1 MNEASIASRSRA
13 EHLGPDR
20 RRPQVLDTALEI
32 AAQQGLADVTM
43 GNIAS
48 CLGVTRPVVYACY
61 PGRGEVLAA
70 LLDRETDEVMAS
82 LFELLP
88 PQRTGSIEQ
97 LFVDG
102 FRALHSTVR
111 ERPASWRIMFGADPD
126 PVLTAA
132 IARGRERLRGQL
144 ATVMRPLLQRWQ
156 VADVDV
162 VLPMLVEVFLAICE
176 AAVRK
181 MLATEDDVAGVEQGL
196 VAETFGKAAYRAMRA
211 KAH

>member
-1 MNEASIASRSRA
+1 MNQAAAIGNRARA

-43 GNIAS
+43 GNIAKR
-48 CLGVTRPVVYACY
+48 LGVTRPVVYACY

-70 LLDRETDEVMAS
+70 LLDRETDTVLAG
-82 LFELLP
+82 LLELLP
-88 PQRTGSIEQ
+88 PRRTGSIEQ

-111 ERPASWRIMFGADPD
+111 ERPASWRIMFGTDAD

-132 IARGRERLRGQL
+132 IARGRERIRNQL

-156 VADVDV
+156 VEDVDT

-181 MLATEDDVAGVEQGL
+181 MLAGDDDSGL
-196 VAETFGKAAYRAMRA
+196 VAETFGRAAYRAMRA
-211 KAH
+211 KPQ

>member
-1 MNEASIASRSRA
+1 MNDAALANRARA

-32 AAQQGLADVTM
+32 AAQQGLSEVTM
-43 GNIAS
+43 GTIARR
-48 CLGVTRPVVYACY
+48 LGVTRPVVYACY

-70 LLDRETDEVMAS
+70 LLDRETEVVLSS
-82 LFELLP
+82 LLELLP
-88 PQRTGSIEQ
+88 PERTGSIEQ

-102 FRALHSTVR
+102 FRALHSTVL
-111 ERPASWRIMFGADPD
+111 ERPASWRIIFAADPD

-132 IARGRERLRGQL
+132 IVSGRERIRGQL
-144 ATVMRPLLQRWQ
+144 ATAMRPLLQRWQ

-162 VLPMLVEVFLAICE
+162 TLPLLVEVFLAICE

-181 MLATEDDVAGVEQGL
+181 MLDGDGDSEL

-211 KAH
+211 KP

>member
-1 MNEASIASRSRA
+1 MNEAAIANRARA

-32 AAQQGLADVTM
+32 AAQQGLTDVTM
-43 GNIAS
+43 GTIAKR
-48 CLGVTRPVVYACY
+48 LGVTRPVVYACY

-70 LLDRETDEVMAS
+70 LLDRETDAVLAS
-82 LFELLP
+82 LLELLP

-102 FRALHSTVR
+102 FRALSSTVR
-111 ERPASWRIMFGADPD
+111 ERPASWRIIFAADPD

-132 IARGRERLRGQL
+132 IVAGRERIRGQL
-144 ATVMRPLLQRWQ
+144 ATAMRPLLERWQ

-162 VLPMLVEVFLAICE
+162 RLPMLVEVFLAICE
-176 AAVRK
+176 VAVRK
-181 MLATEDDVAGVEQGL
+181 MLDADDHDDPEV

-211 KAH
+211 KP

>member
-1 MNEASIASRSRA
+1 MEDAALANRARA

-32 AAQQGLADVTM
+32 AAHQGLADVTM
-43 GNIAS
+43 GTIARR
-48 CLGVTRPVVYACY
+48 LGVTRPVVYACY

-70 LLDRETDEVMAS
+70 LLDRETDAVLAS
-82 LFELLP
+82 LLELLP
-88 PQRTGSIEQ
+88 PERTGSIEQ

-102 FRALHSTVR
+102 FHALHSTVR
-111 ERPASWRIMFGADPD
+111 ERPASWRIIFAADPD

-132 IARGRERLRGQL
+132 IVAGRERIRGQL
-144 ATVMRPLLQRWQ
+144 ATAMRPLLQRWQ

-162 VLPMLVEVFLAICE
+162 TLPMLVEVFLAICE

-181 MLATEDDVAGVEQGL
+181 MLDDDGDAEL

-211 KAH
+211 KGQ

>member
-1 MNEASIASRSRA
+1 MNETAIANRARA

-43 GNIAS
+43 GNVAS
-48 CLGVTRPVVYACY
+48 RLGVTRPVVYACY

-70 LLDRETDEVMAS
+70 LLDRETDEVLAS
-82 LFELLP
+82 LLELLP

-111 ERPASWRIMFGADPD
+111 ERPASWRIIFGADPD

-132 IARGRERLRGQL
+132 IVRGRDRLRSQL

-156 VADVDV
+156 VADLDV
-162 VLPMLVEVFLAICE
+162 ALPMLVEVFLAICE

-181 MLATEDDVAGVEQGL
+181 MLDADGDSES
-196 VAETFGKAAYRAMRA
+196 VAETFGKAAYRAVRA
-211 KAH
+211 KP

>member
-1 MNEASIASRSRA
+1 MEHAAVANRGRA

-32 AAQQGLADVTM
+32 AAHQGLADVTM
-43 GNIAS
+43 GTIARR
-48 CLGVTRPVVYACY
+48 LGVTRPVVYACY

-70 LLDRETDEVMAS
+70 LLDRETDAVLAS
-82 LFELLP
+82 LLELLP
-88 PQRTGSIEQ
+88 PERTGSIEQ

-102 FRALHSTVR
+102 FHALHSTVR
-111 ERPASWRIMFGADPD
+111 ERPASWRIIFAADPD

-132 IARGRERLRGQL
+132 IVAGRERIRGQL
-144 ATVMRPLLQRWQ
+144 ATAMRPLLQRWQ

-162 VLPMLVEVFLAICE
+162 TLPMLVEVFLAICE

-181 MLATEDDVAGVEQGL
+181 MLADDGDAEL
-196 VAETFGKAAYRAMRA
+196 VAETFGRAAYRAMRA
-211 KAH
+211 KGQ

>member
-1 MNEASIASRSRA
+1 MEDAALASRGRA

-32 AAQQGLADVTM
+32 AAHQGLADVTM
-43 GNIAS
+43 GTIARR
-48 CLGVTRPVVYACY
+48 LGVTRPVVYACY

-70 LLDRETDEVMAS
+70 LLDRETDAVLAS
-82 LFELLP
+82 LLELLP
-88 PQRTGSIEQ
+88 PERTGSIEQ

-102 FRALHSTVR
+102 FHALHSTVR
-111 ERPASWRIMFGADPD
+111 ERPASWRIIFAADPD

-132 IARGRERLRGQL
+132 IVAGRERIRGQL
-144 ATVMRPLLQRWQ
+144 ATAMRPLLQRWQ

-162 VLPMLVEVFLAICE
+162 TLPMLVEVFLAICE

-181 MLATEDDVAGVEQGL
+181 MLADDGDAEL

-211 KAH
+211 KGQ

>member
-1 MNEASIASRSRA
+1 MNEAAIANRARA

-43 GNIAS
+43 GTIARR
-48 CLGVTRPVVYACY
+48 LGVTRPVVYACY

-70 LLDRETDEVMAS
+70 LLDRETGAVLAS
-82 LFELLP
+82 LLELLP

-102 FRALHSTVR
+102 FRALRSTVR
-111 ERPASWRIMFGADPD
+111 ERPASWRIIFAADPD

-132 IARGRERLRGQL
+132 IVAGRERIRSQL
-144 ATVMRPLLQRWQ
+144 ATAMRPLLQRWQ
-156 VADVDV
+156 VADIDAT
-162 VLPMLVEVFLAICE
+162 LPMLVEVFLAICE

-181 MLATEDDVAGVEQGL
+181 MLDDDGDSEL
-196 VAETFGKAAYRAMRA
+196 VAETFGRAAYRAVRA
-211 KAH
+211 KP

>member
-1 MNEASIASRSRA
+1 MEDAALANRGRA

-32 AAQQGLADVTM
+32 AAHQGLADVTM
-43 GNIAS
+43 GTIARR
-48 CLGVTRPVVYACY
+48 LGVTRPVVYACY

-70 LLDRETDEVMAS
+70 LLDRETDAVLAS
-82 LFELLP
+82 LLELLP
-88 PQRTGSIEQ
+88 PERTGSIEQ

-102 FRALHSTVR
+102 FHALHSTVR
-111 ERPASWRIMFGADPD
+111 ERPASWRIIFAADPD

-132 IARGRERLRGQL
+132 IVAGRERIRGQL
-144 ATVMRPLLQRWQ
+144 ATAMRPLLQRWQ

-162 VLPMLVEVFLAICE
+162 TLPMLVEVFLAICE

-181 MLATEDDVAGVEQGL
+181 MLDGDGDAEL

-211 KAH
+211 KGQ

>member
-1 MNEASIASRSRA
+1 MKEVALAGRGRA

-20 RRPQVLDTALEI
+20 RRPQVLDIALEI

-48 CLGVTRPVVYACY
+48 RLGVTRPVVYACY

-70 LLDRETDEVMAS
+70 LLDRETDVVLAS
-82 LFELLP
+82 LLELLP

-102 FRALHSTVR
+102 FRALQSTVR

-132 IARGRERLRGQL
+132 IARGRDRIRGQL

-156 VADVDV
+156 VAELEAT
-162 VLPMLVEVFLAICE
+162 LPMLVEVFLAICE

-181 MLATEDDVAGVEQGL
+181 MLDSDDDADQGL
-196 VAETFGKAAYRAMRA
+196 LAETFGKAAYRAVRA
-211 KAH
+211 KPR

>member
-1 MNEASIASRSRA
+1 MSEAAIANRARA

-43 GNIAS
+43 GNIAKR
-48 CLGVTRPVVYACY
+48 LGVTRPVVYACY

-70 LLDRETDEVMAS
+70 LLDRETDVVLAG
-82 LFELLP
+82 LLELLP
-88 PQRTGSIEQ
+88 PRRTGSIEQ

-111 ERPASWRIMFGADPD
+111 ERPASWQIMFGSDPD

-132 IARGRERLRGQL
+132 IARGRERIRGQL

-156 VADVDV
+156 VADLDV
-162 VLPMLVEVFLAICE
+162 TLPMLVEVFLAICE
-176 AAVRK
+176 AAVRT
-181 MLATEDDVAGVEQGL
+181 MLDTDDDSDL

-211 KAH
+211 KSQ

>member
-1 MNEASIASRSRA
+1 MNDAAIANRARA

-43 GNIAS
+43 GNIAGR
-48 CLGVTRPVVYACY
+48 LGVTRPVVYACY

-70 LLDRETDEVMAS
+70 LLDRETDQVLAS
-82 LFELLP
+82 LLELLP

-132 IARGRERLRGQL
+132 IARGRDRLRGQL
-144 ATVMRPLLQRWQ
+144 TTVMRPLLQRWQ
-156 VADVDV
+156 VADLDV
-162 VLPMLVEVFLAICE
+162 TLPMLVEVFLAICE
-176 AAVRK
+176 AAVRR
-181 MLATEDDVAGVEQGL
+181 MLADDDDSEL
-196 VAETFGKAAYRAMRA
+196 VAETFGKAAYRAVRA
-211 KAH
+211 KA

>member
-1 MNEASIASRSRA
+1 MNEAAIANRARA

-43 GNIAS
+43 GTIAKR
-48 CLGVTRPVVYACY
+48 LGVTRPVVYACY

-70 LLDRETDEVMAS
+70 LLDRETDAVLAS
-82 LFELLP
+82 LLELLP

-102 FRALHSTVR
+102 FRALSSTVR
-111 ERPASWRIMFGADPD
+111 ERPASWRIIFAADPD

-132 IARGRERLRGQL
+132 IVAGRERIRDQL
-144 ATVMRPLLQRWQ
+144 ATAMRPLLQRWQ

-162 VLPMLVEVFLAICE
+162 ALPMLVEVFLAICE

-181 MLATEDDVAGVEQGL
+181 MLDTDDDDDPEL
-196 VAETFGKAAYRAMRA
+196 VAEMFGKAAYRAVRA
-211 KAH
+211 KP

>member
-1 MNEASIASRSRA
+1 MNDAATANRARA

-20 RRPQVLDTALEI
+20 RRPQVLDTALDI
-32 AAQQGLADVTM
+32 AANQGLADVTM
-43 GNIAS
+43 GAIAQRM
-48 CLGVTRPVVYACY
+48 GVTRPVVYACY

-70 LLDRETDEVMAS
+70 LLDRETDEVLSS
-82 LFELLP
+82 LLELLP
-88 PQRTGSIEQ
+88 PERTGSIEQ

-111 ERPASWRIMFGADPD
+111 ERPASWRIIFAADPD

-132 IARGRERLRGQL
+132 IVAGRERIRGQL
-144 ATVMRPLLQRWQ
+144 ATAMRPLLQRWQ

-162 VLPMLVEVFLAICE
+162 TLPLLIEVFLAICE

-181 MLATEDDVAGVEQGL
+181 MLDDSDDSAL

-211 KAH
+211 KPQ

>member
-1 MNEASIASRSRA
+1 MEDAALANRARA

-20 RRPQVLDTALEI
+20 RRPQVLDTALDI
-32 AAQQGLADVTM
+32 AAHQGLADVTM
-43 GNIAS
+43 GTIARR
-48 CLGVTRPVVYACY
+48 LGVTRPVVYACY

-70 LLDRETDEVMAS
+70 LLDRETDVVLSS
-82 LFELLP
+82 LLELLP

-102 FRALHSTVR
+102 FRALGSTVR
-111 ERPASWRIMFGADPD
+111 ERPASWRIIFAADPD

-132 IARGRERLRGQL
+132 IVAGRERIRGQL
-144 ATVMRPLLQRWQ
+144 ATAMRPLLQRWQ

-162 VLPMLVEVFLAICE
+162 TLPVLVEVFLAICE

-181 MLATEDDVAGVEQGL
+181 MLDDGDDAQPEL
-196 VAETFGKAAYRAMRA
+196 VAEIFGRAAYRAMRA
-211 KAH
+211 KA

>member
-1 MNEASIASRSRA
+1 MEDAALANRGRA

-32 AAQQGLADVTM
+32 AAHQGLADVTM
-43 GNIAS
+43 GTIARR
-48 CLGVTRPVVYACY
+48 LGVTRPVVYACY

-70 LLDRETDEVMAS
+70 LLDRETDAVLAS
-82 LFELLP
+82 LLELLP
-88 PQRTGSIEQ
+88 PERTGSIEQ

-102 FRALHSTVR
+102 FHALHSTVR
-111 ERPASWRIMFGADPD
+111 ERPASWRIIFAADPD

-132 IARGRERLRGQL
+132 IVAGRERIRGQL
-144 ATVMRPLLQRWQ
+144 ATAMRPLLQRWQ

-162 VLPMLVEVFLAICE
+162 TLPMLVEVFLAICE

-181 MLATEDDVAGVEQGL
+181 MLADDGDAEL
-196 VAETFGKAAYRAMRA
+196 VAETFGRAAYRAMRA
-211 KAH
+211 KGQ

>member
-1 MNEASIASRSRA
+1 MNEAAIANRARA

-43 GNIAS
+43 GNIATR
-48 CLGVTRPVVYACY
+48 LGVTRPVVYACY

-70 LLDRETDEVMAS
+70 LLDRETDEVLAG
-82 LFELLP
+82 LLELLP

-111 ERPASWRIMFGADPD
+111 ERPASWRIIFGTDPD

-132 IARGRERLRGQL
+132 IARGRDRLRGQL

-156 VADVDV
+156 VADLDV
-162 VLPMLVEVFLAICE
+162 ALPMLVEVFLAICE

-181 MLATEDDVAGVEQGL
+181 MLDADSDSES
-196 VAETFGKAAYRAMRA
+196 VAETFGKAAYRAVRA
-211 KAH
+211 KP

>member
-1 MNEASIASRSRA
+1 MEDAALANRGRA

-32 AAQQGLADVTM
+32 AAHQGLADVTM
-43 GNIAS
+43 GTIARR
-48 CLGVTRPVVYACY
+48 LGVTRPVVYACY

-70 LLDRETDEVMAS
+70 LLDRETDAVLAS
-82 LFELLP
+82 LLELLP
-88 PQRTGSIEQ
+88 PERTGSIEQ

-102 FRALHSTVR
+102 FHALHSTVR
-111 ERPASWRIMFGADPD
+111 ERPASWRIIFAADPD

-132 IARGRERLRGQL
+132 IVAGRERIRGQL
-144 ATVMRPLLQRWQ
+144 ATAMRPLLQRWQ

-162 VLPMLVEVFLAICE
+162 TLPMLVEVFLAICE

-181 MLATEDDVAGVEQGL
+181 MLDDDGDAEL
-196 VAETFGKAAYRAMRA
+196 VAETFGRAAYRAMRA
-211 KAH
+211 KGQ

>member
-1 MNEASIASRSRA
+1 MEDAALANRARA

-20 RRPQVLDTALEI
+20 RRPQVLDTALDI
-32 AAQQGLADVTM
+32 AAHQGLADVTM
-43 GNIAS
+43 GTIARR
-48 CLGVTRPVVYACY
+48 LGVTRPVVYACY

-70 LLDRETDEVMAS
+70 LLDRETDVVLSS
-82 LFELLP
+82 LLELLP

-102 FRALHSTVR
+102 FRALGSTVR
-111 ERPASWRIMFGADPD
+111 ERPASWRIIFAADPD

-132 IARGRERLRGQL
+132 IVAGRERIRGQL
-144 ATVMRPLLQRWQ
+144 ATAMRPLLQRWQ

-162 VLPMLVEVFLAICE
+162 TLPMLVEVFLAICE

-181 MLATEDDVAGVEQGL
+181 MLDDVDD
-196 VAETFGKAAYRAMRA
+196 AEPELMAEIFGRAAYRAMRA
-211 KAH
+211 KA

>member
-1 MNEASIASRSRA
+1 MNEAALANRGRA

-20 RRPQVLDTALEI
+20 RRPQVLDTALDI
-32 AAQQGLADVTM
+32 AAHRGLADVTM
-43 GNIAS
+43 GTIAQR
-48 CLGVTRPVVYACY
+48 LGVTRPVVYACY

-70 LLDRETDEVMAS
+70 LLDRETDGVLAS
-82 LFELLP
+82 LLELLP

-102 FRALHSTVR
+102 FHALHSTVR
-111 ERPASWRIMFGADPD
+111 ERPASWRIIFAADPD

-132 IARGRERLRGQL
+132 IVGGRERIRGQL
-144 ATVMRPLLQRWQ
+144 ATAMRPLLQRWQ

-162 VLPMLVEVFLAICE
+162 TLPMLVEVFLAICE

-181 MLATEDDVAGVEQGL
+181 MLADDGDSEL
-196 VAETFGKAAYRAMRA
+196 VAETFGKAAYRAVRA
-211 KAH
+211 KG

>member
-1 MNEASIASRSRA
+1 MNDAAIANRIRA

-43 GNIAS
+43 GTIAQR
-48 CLGVTRPVVYACY
+48 LGVTRPVVYACY
-61 PGRGEVLAA
+61 AGRGEVLAA
-70 LLDRETDEVMAS
+70 LLDRETGGVLSS
-82 LFELLP
+82 LLELLP

-102 FRALHSTVR
+102 FHALHATVR
-111 ERPASWRIMFGADPD
+111 DRPASWRIIFAADPD

-132 IARGRERLRGQL
+132 IVSGRERIRGQL
-144 ATVMRPLLQRWQ
+144 AVAMRPLLQRWQ
-156 VADVDV
+156 VADIDV
-162 VLPMLVEVFLAICE
+162 ALPMLVEVFLAICE

-181 MLATEDDVAGVEQGL
+181 MLDADAEVDVDPEV
-196 VAETFGKAAYRAMRA
+196 VAEVFGKAAYRAMRA
-211 KAH
+211 KPQ

>member
-1 MNEASIASRSRA
+1 MNEAAIDNRARA

-48 CLGVTRPVVYACY
+48 RLGVTRPVVYACY

-70 LLDRETDEVMAS
+70 LLDRETDEVLAG
-82 LFELLP
+82 LLELLP

-111 ERPASWRIMFGADPD
+111 ERPASWRIIFGADPD

-132 IARGRERLRGQL
+132 IARGRDRLRGQL
-144 ATVMRPLLQRWQ
+144 ATVMRPLMQRWQ

-162 VLPMLVEVFLAICE
+162 TLPMLVEVFLAICE

-181 MLATEDDVAGVEQGL
+181 MLEGDGDSES
-196 VAETFGKAAYRAMRA
+196 VAETFGKAAYRAVRA
-211 KAH
+211 KP

>member
-1 MNEASIASRSRA
+1 MNRAATAHRGRA

-20 RRPQVLDTALEI
+20 RRPLVLDTALEI

-43 GNIAS
+43 GNIAGR
-48 CLGVTRPVVYACY
+48 LGVTRPVVYACY

-70 LLDRETDEVMAS
+70 LLDRETDQVLAG
-82 LFELLP
+82 LLGLLP

-111 ERPASWRIMFGADPD
+111 DRPASWRIIFGADPD

-132 IARGRERLRGQL
+132 IARGRDRIRGQL

-156 VADVDV
+156 VDDLDGT
-162 VLPMLVEVFLAICE
+162 LPMLVEVFLAICE

-181 MLATEDDVAGVEQGL
+181 MLADDEPL

-211 KAH
+211 KP